1 MWLHELLAGSKTTL
15 RSAGA
20 RACGNHQAIDISTR
34 WGEERRTTSVALQ
47 VESANCKSSS
57 ERHHHLQI
65 LTYDCPSNTCT
76 RRGHAHARLWQV
88 SCSVLGEMN
97 VGYIKAIAALAGAAI
112 GGLTSLANSWAI
124 LHAQMKAQRLA
135 SSRSSRQELYKQFID
150 EASRTYVDALVHDK
164 LDVSGLVG
172 IYSLISK
179 MRVLSSQKV
188 IESAAGIAI
197 LITDTYFQPNKTPTE
212 LQAMMHDCGVDPLL
226 DFSDVCRQ
234 ELETDLLA

>member
-1 MWLHELLAGSKTTL
+1 MY
-15 RSAGA
+15 
-20 RACGNHQAIDISTR
+20 Q
-34 WGEERRTTSVALQ
+34 TS
-47 VESANCKSSS
+47 S
-57 ERHHHLQI
+57 R
-65 LTYDCPSNTCT
+65 
-76 RRGHAHARLWQV
+76 
-88 SCSVLGEMN
+88 SVLRDITLDMLIPDCGKPLATREVMN
-97 VGYIKAIAALAGAAI
+97 AGYVTAIAALAGAAL
-112 GGLTSLANSWAI
+112 GGLTSFASSWTT

-164 LDVSGLVG
+164 LDVSRLVG

-197 LITDTYFQPNKTPTE
+197 LITDTYFQANKTPTE
-212 LQAMMHDCGVDPLL
+212 LQAMMHDGGVDPLL

>member
-1 MWLHELLAGSKTTL
+1 
-15 RSAGA
+15 
-20 RACGNHQAIDISTR
+20 
-34 WGEERRTTSVALQ
+34 
-47 VESANCKSSS
+47 
-57 ERHHHLQI
+57 
-65 LTYDCPSNTCT
+65 
-76 RRGHAHARLWQV
+76 
-88 SCSVLGEMN
+88 MN
-97 VGYIKAIAALAGAAI
+97 VGYITAIAALAGAAL

-135 SSRSSRQELYKQFID
+135 SSKSRRRKLYKQFID

-164 LDVSGLVG
+164 LDISRLVG
-172 IYSLISK
+172 IYALISR

-212 LQAMMHDCGVDPLL
+212 LQAMMHDGGVDPLL

>member
-1 MWLHELLAGSKTTL
+1 MLIPDCGKPLAT
-15 RSAGA
+15 REVMNAGYV
-20 RACGNHQAIDISTR
+20 T
-34 WGEERRTTSVALQ
+34 
-47 VESANCKSSS
+47 
-57 ERHHHLQI
+57 
-65 LTYDCPSNTCT
+65 
-76 RRGHAHARLWQV
+76 
-88 SCSVLGEMN
+88 
-97 VGYIKAIAALAGAAI
+97 AIAALAGAAL
-112 GGLTSLANSWAI
+112 GGLTSFANSWAT

-135 SSRSSRQELYKQFID
+135 SSKSRRQELYKQFID

-188 IESAAGIAI
+188 FESAAGIAI

-212 LQAMMHDCGVDPLL
+212 LQAMMHDGGVDPLL

>member
-1 MWLHELLAGSKTTL
+1 MLMPDCGKRLAT
-15 RSAGA
+15 REAMNAGYV
-20 RACGNHQAIDISTR
+20 T
-34 WGEERRTTSVALQ
+34 
-47 VESANCKSSS
+47 
-57 ERHHHLQI
+57 
-65 LTYDCPSNTCT
+65 
-76 RRGHAHARLWQV
+76 
-88 SCSVLGEMN
+88 
-97 VGYIKAIAALAGAAI
+97 AIAALPGAAL
-112 GGLTSLANSWAI
+112 GGLTSFASSWTT

-188 IESAAGIAI
+188 IESAARIAI

-212 LQAMMHDCGVDPLL
+212 LQAMMHDGGVDPLL

>member
-1 MWLHELLAGSKTTL
+1 MGRK
-15 RSAGA
+15 
-20 RACGNHQAIDISTR
+20 
-34 WGEERRTTSVALQ
+34 RRTTSDALQ
-47 VESANCKSSS
+47 ASKSLRKKPPPSDSCLPLS
-57 ERHHHLQI
+57 EQRVYQ
-65 LTYDCPSNTCT
+65 TVD
-76 RRGHAHARLWQV
+76 AHARLWQG
-88 SCSVLGEMN
+88 SCCVVEAMN
-97 VGYIKAIAALAGAAI
+97 PGYVAALAGAAL
-112 GGLTSLANSWAI
+112 GGFTSFASSWTT

-135 SSRSSRQELYKQFID
+135 SSRSSRQELYKQFIE

-188 IESAAGIAI
+188 IESAARIAI

-212 LQAMMHDCGVDPLL
+212 LQAMMHDGGVDPLL

-234 ELETDLLA
+234 ELETDRLA